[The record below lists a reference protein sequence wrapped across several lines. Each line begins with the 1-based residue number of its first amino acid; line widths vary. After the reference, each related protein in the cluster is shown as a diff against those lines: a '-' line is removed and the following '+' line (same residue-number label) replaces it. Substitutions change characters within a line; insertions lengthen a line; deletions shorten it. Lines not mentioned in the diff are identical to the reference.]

1 MNNINIFPAQKVP
14 MSKKTKEWK
23 ESCVDYIIG
32 HSASSRNGNSRS
44 REEEMQTYY
53 DLYNSIYNEK
63 DLKYVTN
70 PFKQDDG
77 FPATAQDYNI
87 IKPKIDLLLGEE
99 TKLPFNFRVVRTSDI
114 ATSDLQDKAKQLLI
128 DYVQASIMSKLGP
141 EEQARYQEAL
151 QSGEIMTPEQIQKYL
166 TKDYKDIAEIAAQ
179 HSLNYLKQKLNV
191 THEFFKGWKDALIAG
206 EEIYYVGVINGE
218 PYVERVNPLS
228 FSYEQSADLEFI
240 HEASWCCRKMN
251 MSATEIYD
259 RFYDKMSEKQLNE
272 LLDMMDD
279 GTRGGLNPQVRKTS
293 LDYPHIKTRTING
306 FSSNPFQNA
315 DNINVWHCCWKSFK
329 KIGFVTIIN
338 PETGVEEEFEV
349 DESYKVTGREVNVE
363 WTWIIE
369 VWEGYRVG
377 EDLYIGIQPVE
388 YQHISADNPN
398 SQKLPYT
405 GVVYNNTNSSPRS
418 LVSMMKPLQYMYIV
432 IWYRLELA
440 MARDKGKVVTMDITQ
455 IPKSM
460 NIDVAKWMHYLG
472 ALGVNF
478 VNPYEEGWDIP
489 GREGGKPSQFNQIT
503 ALDLTMANT
512 IDQYINLMDKIES
525 MVSEITGVTK
535 QREGAISSN
544 ELVGNVERSVVQ
556 SAHIT
561 EPLFWVHNQVKKEVL
576 SMLLNTAKF
585 AWKDSDKR
593 CVHYVLDD
601 ATRAFLTL
609 SDDFFYEDM
618 DIFLD
623 DSTKNQQQ
631 LEALKQLMQPAMQNG
646 ASLLDI
652 AEIITMDNINMI
664 KNRLEDIEQKRMEQQ
679 QALEEQQAQREQQMI
694 QMQNE
699 VKEEEL
705 MIEEAKMDLE
715 KYKIDSDNATRITVA
730 QLQAYRG
737 LEDQDQNDNGIPD
750 TMEIAAQALAERKQA
765 SEEAGKQFEFNA
777 KLREQQMKKEIEDKK
792 IQLERE
798 KLTAAQK
805 LQKQKD
811 EAAMQREKLK
821 AKTSLKNKV
830 VGEK

>member
-1 MNNINIFPAQKVP
+1 MKNLNCMPAQKIP
-14 MSKKTKEWK
+14 ASKKTEDWK
-23 ESCVDYIIG
+23 QQNVDYIIG

-99 TKLPFNFRVVRTSDI
+99 TKRPFNFRVVRTSDI

-705 MIEEAKMDLE
+705 MIKEAEMDLE
-715 KYKIDSDNATRITVA
+715 KYKIDADNATKITVA
-730 QLQAYRG
+730 QLNAYRG
-737 LEDQDQNDNGIPD
+737 LEDQDQNDNNIPD

-777 KLREQQMKKEIEDKK
+777 KLREQQMKEKIEDKK

>member
-1 MNNINIFPAQKVP
+1 MKNLNCMPAQKIP
-14 MSKKTKEWK
+14 ASKKTEDWK
-23 ESCVDYIIG
+23 QQNVDYIIG

-99 TKLPFNFRVVRTSDI
+99 TKRPFNFRVVRTSDI

-329 KIGFVTIIN
+329 KIGFVTIFN
-338 PETGVEEEFEV
+338 PETGAEEEFEV

-705 MIEEAKMDLE
+705 MIKEAEMDLE
-715 KYKIDSDNATRITVA
+715 KYKIDADNATKITVA
-730 QLQAYRG
+730 QLNAYRG
-737 LEDQDQNDNGIPD
+737 LEDQDQNDNNIPD

-777 KLREQQMKKEIEDKK
+777 KLREQQMKEKIEDKK

-798 KLTAAQK
+798 KLTAAER

-821 AKTSLKNKV
+821 AKTALKNKV
-830 VGEK
+830 AGEK